1 MSRLAALIAV
11 AVLAPAVASAQPAPS
26 PHPAKVDTP
35 YPTRADAIVTPA
47 SKKAEYLAAKARAAA
62 APTPKRPAVSSRKLG
77 KPAPRVIS
85 IYNTWTHEWLAL
97 DADAKATL
105 PPAEAVDRFLRCH
118 FTNQPTTMDDAL
130 ARTLRDAAR
139 HFDRDR
145 IDIVSGFRAPKY
157 NLMLRKKGHEVARD
171 SQHTHGNAVDFRI
184 PGVSVHQLESWAR
197 GLRLGGVGLYEGSGF
212 VHVDTGRVRYWN
224 GS

>member
-1 MSRLAALIAV
+1 MSRTALVAIAALTFTA
-11 AVLAPAVASAQPAPS
+11 AGAAGAA
-26 PHPAKVDTP
+26 
-35 YPTRADAIVTPA
+35 ADDSVTVSLA
-47 SKKAEYLAAKARAAA
+47 SKKAEYLAEKARAAA
-62 APTPKRPAVSSRKLG
+62 AAERARKKPAVSPRKIG
-77 KPAPRVIS
+77 KPPPPVIS

-97 DADAKATL
+97 DGDAKAPL
-105 PPAEAVDRFLRCH
+105 PETPTFNRFLRCH
-118 FTNQPTTMDDAL
+118 FTNEPTTMDGKL

-139 HFDRDR
+139 HFGRDR

-157 NLMLRKKGHEVARD
+157 NLMLRKKGREVARD

-184 PGVSVHQLESWAR
+184 PGVGVHALEAWAKS
-197 GLRLGGVGLYEGSGF
+197 LRLGGVGLYEGSGF